1 MNVLLNAEPYGFGP
15 SAAAA
20 SFAEGLLRGEHAIS
34 FAAEGH
40 ALDLHRNLP
49 YAAVYDM
56 TGETDSAWRDLI
68 SRHDALFTATDWRI
82 SGIGLD
88 AGIPV
93 AFYDPLTW
101 YWDELPP
108 AATRGFYLAQDFIG
122 VRQRLAVA
130 APSGIVVPPI
140 CSRHPFSGDGGTVL
154 LNLGG
159 LHNPLWGSDDAVAYA
174 MAVITAVRSV
184 LPPGHRLEVAA
195 SSAVARAAAS
205 PDVRPHDAAEMAGL
219 FRKSAFAIMTSGLG
233 NIYEAA
239 ATGIPVCWL
248 PPANDSHA
256 RQLSLLKEEG
266 MADVYLSWED
276 LGLLPC
282 PRGTQPEV
290 TAVLAKN
297 VAMLSGSGPAGML
310 RSGLSSAVVHL
321 ISGRGTGASR
331 LLVLFGSNGG
341 PSVVGAVTDWL
352 SCLPKTPGCST

>member
-140 CSRHPFSGDGGTVL
+140 CSRH
-154 LNLGG
+154 
-159 LHNPLWGSDDAVAYA
+159 AVAYA